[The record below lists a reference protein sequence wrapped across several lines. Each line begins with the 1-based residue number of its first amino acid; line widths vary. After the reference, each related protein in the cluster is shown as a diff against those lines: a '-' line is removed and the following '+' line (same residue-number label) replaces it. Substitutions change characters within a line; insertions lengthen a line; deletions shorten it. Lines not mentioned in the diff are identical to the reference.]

1 MKRILSLLI
10 FTAILSLLV
19 GCTEQAIDEKEKAP
33 KVSLEEIATQI
44 KEQIAE
50 DMKAK
55 GAGEDVLVDGNL
67 QSFIETDL
75 KESEEDDPAVAILLE
90 KMQLNK
96 EEFNSGIVIAA
107 MMNVN
112 SDEIILLEASDE
124 AHVDKLKES
133 LERELE
139 AQIHTWEQYLPDQYE
154 KVKKNIITTK
164 GNYLLY
170 VTYEHPEKIKEVFD
184 QNFE

>member
-1 MKRILSLLI
+1 MKRILSLVI
-10 FTAILSLLV
+10 FIAILSLLV
-19 GCTEQAIDEKEKAP
+19 GCTDQAIDEKEKAP

-50 DMKAK
+50 DMKAN

-67 QSFIETDL
+67 QSYIEADL
-75 KESEEDDPAVAILLE
+75 KKSEDNDPAVAILLE

-96 EEFNSGIVIAA
+96 EEMNNGIVIAA
-107 MMNVN
+107 MMNIN

-124 AHVDKLKES
+124 AHVDTLKES

-139 AQIHTWEQYLPDQYE
+139 AQTHTWEQYLPDQHE

-170 VTYEHPEKIKEVFD
+170 VTYEHPEKINEIFN
-184 QNFE
+184 QSFE

>member
-1 MKRILSLLI
+1 MKRILSLVVFI
-10 FTAILSLLV
+10 ATLSLLV
-19 GCTEQAIDEKEKAP
+19 GCTEQAIEEKEKAP
-33 KVSLEEIATQI
+33 KVSLKEIATQI
-44 KEQIAE
+44 KEHIAE
-50 DMKAK
+50 DMKAN
-55 GAGEDVLVDGNL
+55 GAGDDVLLDGNL
-67 QSFIETDL
+67 QSYIETDL
-75 KESEEDDPAVAILLE
+75 KESEDNDPPVAILLD

-96 EEFNSGIVIAA
+96 DELNSGIVIAA

-139 AQIHTWEQYLPDQYE
+139 AQTLTWKQYLPDQYE
-154 KVKKNIITTK
+154 KVKNNIITTK

-184 QNFE
+184 RNFE